1 MTANGLPVSSS
12 RDIAIGG
19 LRRALDPAD
28 RASELLFGLIMVLTF
43 TLSLGASE
51 AGKADINVVLIGAL
65 GCNLAWGVIDAVMY
79 LMGVRGERVLT
90 AAAVRAI
97 RNADTPEASYATI
110 AEQLPPAILPALGTN
125 DFERIRLHLRTIPE
139 EGLEPPIGPQDY
151 LAAIGVFLLVFLCV
165 LPVAAPFL
173 LIDDLH
179 SALRLSNAVAILML
193 FLTGFAFGR
202 HIGRPWQVGLS
213 MVAIGLVL
221 VAIAI
226 VLGG

>member
-12 RDIAIGG
+12 KVTAIGG
-19 LRRALDPAD
+19 LYRALDPAD

-79 LMGVRGERVLT
+79 LMGVRGERGLAGS
-90 AAAVRAI
+90 AARAI
-97 RNADTPEASYATI
+97 RNADSPEAAYATI
-110 AEQLPPAILPALGTN
+110 AGQLPPAILPALSTK
-125 DFERIRLHLRTIPE
+125 DFERIRLHLRTLPE
-139 EGLEPPIGPQDY
+139 ESLEPPIGPQDY
-151 LAAIGVFLLVFLCV
+151 LAAIGVFFLVFFCV

-173 LIDDLH
+173 LIDDLQT
-179 SALRLSNAVAILML
+179 ALRISNAVAILML

-226 VLGG
+226 ALGG